1 MKIMIIAAAGLPI
14 PAYKGGAT
22 ETLVTE
28 LLKNIKIED
37 DLQID
42 VFSSCKKEADYTDG
56 EGNIKYFY
64 IQQNLF
70 DKLYTQFFRA
80 LRLLFLKKIN
90 IPCAFARK
98 LSNSID
104 LSKYDTIILEGNKN
118 QVNVI
123 RKNYKGKIVLHIHTA
138 MTFTKNTPFAK
149 QILSNCSF
157 ALGNSS
163 YTASVIK
170 EIDEAQSEKVIAYPN
185 CIDTALFRE
194 GATERARA
202 EIRRKYGISQD
213 EYVYIYCG
221 RVEPRKGVKELLQAF
236 MQNGC
241 NGRLMIVGA
250 SWFSSQTK
258 TEYIQELEKISEP
271 IRDKVIFTGYIPH
284 NELPAYYA
292 AADMCVVPSVCE
304 EAACLVVLEAQASNT
319 PVIASDKGGIPEFI
333 YEGFS
338 TTVRCDESFVSN
350 LASEME
356 KRQENP
362 PVIEAREDFEDFLR
376 KNDTQQYYTNF
387 KEIMKKVK
395 LSDK

>member
-28 LLKNIKIED
+28 LLKNIKNED

-98 LSNSID
+98 LSKSID

-194 GATERARA
+194 GATESARA